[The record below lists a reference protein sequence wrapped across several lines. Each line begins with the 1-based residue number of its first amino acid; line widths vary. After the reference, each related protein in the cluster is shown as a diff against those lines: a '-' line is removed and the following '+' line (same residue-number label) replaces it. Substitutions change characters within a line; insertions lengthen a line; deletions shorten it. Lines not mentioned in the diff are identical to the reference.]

1 MFQIIKVPGETHS
14 TVVTQMVFV
23 PAGKKNANF
32 SLKLSGPLSASFKS
46 SGAQMVPKVLSTY
59 SFSSQVVPC
68 QLCYQNAQNTLLCF
82 SCSKNPR
89 LLASTNI
96 CRCLAIATMAIYYLF
111 TTLPEVMPSLQH
123 SCRSIHAL
131 DSQMVQS
138 IFKSNLPSVTNNLDV
153 YPLAATTA
161 IAISNTK
168 CLSNWSYQCPWKTRH
183 QFSSVILQYLDKF

>member
-1 MFQIIKVPGETHS
+1 MFQIIKVPGKTHS
-14 TVVTQMVFV
+14 TVVTQMVLV
-23 PAGKKNANF
+23 PADKKNANF

-59 SFSSQVVPC
+59 SFSSHVVHC

-82 SCSKNPR
+82 SCSRNPR
-89 LLASTNI
+89 MLASTNI

-111 TTLPEVMPSLQH
+111 TTLPKVMPSLQH

-131 DSQMVQS
+131 DSQMLQS
-138 IFKSNLPSVTNNLDV
+138 PYLSLIYLQLPITSDV

-161 IAISNTK
+161 IAISNNK
-168 CLSNWSYQCPWKTRH
+168 CQSN
-183 QFSSVILQYLDKF
+183 